1 MSAALEV
8 RDLSI
13 AFGGVVAVDGVSF
26 DAPQGEILS
35 IIGPNG
41 AGKTTLFNMVSGLY
55 KPRSGSVRMH
65 GDDVSGL
72 PPFKL
77 ARRGMSRTFQNL
89 QIFFRQTALENVMI
103 GRCRW
108 EKTSLLADLMR
119 LPPVVRQN
127 AASREHA
134 MAALERTGL
143 AEHAN
148 TPAGSLSY
156 GSLKRL
162 EIARALASEP
172 RVLLLD
178 EPAAGCNAIET
189 EEIEHMLRGI
199 VGASTTAAGS
209 GSDVAI
215 VLIEHDMKMVMRLS
229 HQVLVLNQGRILA
242 QGTPAQVRANPEVI
256 KAYLGSHAEEV
267 AHAAG

>member
-1 MSAALEV
+1 MTAALEV

-55 KPRSGSVRMH
+55 RPRSGSVRLH
-65 GDDVSGL
+65 GTDVSGL
-72 PPFKL
+72 PPFRL
-77 ARRGMSRTFQNL
+77 ARLGMSRTFQNL
-89 QIFFRQTALENVMI
+89 QIFMHQTVLENAMI
-103 GRCRW
+103 GRARW
-108 EKTSLLADLMR
+108 EKTSLLADLFG
-119 LPPVVRQN
+119 LPSVRRQN
-127 AASREHA
+127 RDSRERA
-134 MAALERTGL
+134 FAALERIGL
-143 AEHAN
+143 SAQADAV
-148 TPAGSLSY
+148 AGNLPY

-178 EPAAGCNAIET
+178 EPAAGCNATET
-189 EEIEHMLRGI
+189 AEIEQIVRGI
-199 VGASTTAAGS
+199 AGS
-209 GSDVAI
+209 EVAI

-229 HQVLVLNQGRILA
+229 HRVLVLDQGRILA
-242 QGTPAQVRANPEVI
+242 QGTPDEVRADPQVI
-256 KAYLGSHAEEV
+256 TAYLGTHAQEV
-267 AHAAG
+267 AHAAA